1 MGSVLIRRGD
11 SVLEACHGHIMH
23 EAGIKNF
30 LAKAFLLE
38 QFKRTEG
45 GTRVAA
51 GKYSATGAISNRDSM
66 LTGDTWCM
74 RAA

>member
-1 MGSVLIRRGD
+1 
-11 SVLEACHGHIMH
+11 MH

-30 LAKAFLLE
+30 LAKALLLE